1 LFQNQPETI
10 FVNLFDEVKLDIV
23 EEAMKWPG
31 KETGGMLFGT
41 IENTEDKQTISI
53 SKVVIPPEETAI
65 RKSSYFEIDPE
76 YSREILDQET
86 ALYLGNWHKHLGFGG
101 PSQGDKAQ
109 IGDFFQNN
117 PHRNTI
123 LTLIIDC
130 LSEEEYNF
138 ILEVYRGNEISE
150 HDSDSP
156 SFKVITFR
164 ENNSIFESVNTSIS
178 INSISE
184 KGISE
189 ALITRLKQE
198 LVEVY
203 NSVNSVE
210 DVYLLDGVHPA
221 EKIVSFPYRFLS

>member
-1 LFQNQPETI
+1 MFQNQPETI

-86 ALYLGNWHKHLGFGG
+86 ILYLGNWHKHLGFGG

-117 PHRNTI
+117 PQNG
-123 LTLIIDC
+123 
-130 LSEEEYNF
+130 Y
-138 ILEVYRGNEISE
+138 LEQ
-150 HDSDSP
+150 
-156 SFKVITFR
+156 
-164 ENNSIFESVNTSIS
+164 
-178 INSISE
+178 
-184 KGISE
+184 GIGG
-189 ALITRLKQE
+189 IPE
-198 LVEVY
+198 L
-203 NSVNSVE
+203 
-210 DVYLLDGVHPA
+210 
-221 EKIVSFPYRFLS
+221 R